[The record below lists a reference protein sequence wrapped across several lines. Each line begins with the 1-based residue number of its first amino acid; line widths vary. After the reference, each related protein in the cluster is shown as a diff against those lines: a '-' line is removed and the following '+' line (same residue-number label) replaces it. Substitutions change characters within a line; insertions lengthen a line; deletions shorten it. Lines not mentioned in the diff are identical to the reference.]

1 MLEEST
7 LTNTELAKQL
17 LTTQGQ
23 LDVSQE
29 SSLLYGQ
36 TEEQDRVSVLCEELT
51 EANEDIEELEQQK
64 REQANLNLQ
73 LGSALATS
81 RRRVVAL
88 EAELRQC
95 CELTEID
102 GGNSR

>member
-23 LDVSQE
+23 LDISQE
-29 SSLLYGQ
+29 TSLLPDETDQ
-36 TEEQDRVSVLCEELT
+36 EDRVSVLCEELI

-95 CELTEID
+95 GESKEID

>member
-23 LDVSQE
+23 LDISQE
-29 SSLLYGQ
+29 SSLLPDETDQ
-36 TEEQDRVSVLCEELT
+36 EDRVSVLCKELI

-95 CELTEID
+95 RESTEID